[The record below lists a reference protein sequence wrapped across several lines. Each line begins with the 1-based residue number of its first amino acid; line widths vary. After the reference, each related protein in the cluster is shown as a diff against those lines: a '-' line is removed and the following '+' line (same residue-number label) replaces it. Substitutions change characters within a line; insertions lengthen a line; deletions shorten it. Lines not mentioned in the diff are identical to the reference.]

1 MKKNAPG
8 TVSQQGRIFE
18 QAWEF
23 NLKIKTPEGMIMD
36 LYGLSNLEILQLIER
51 AFLPDVC
58 RCTLA
63 GDLLSLSLTSYRD
76 PKKSVVLQAVDSQVL
91 NSAREIV
98 GLIADARIQLAG
110 LTAVDVVHVAVSVE
124 VGPRRDP

>member
-8 TVSQQGRIFE
+8 KVSQQGRIFE

-58 RCTLA
+58 WCTLA

-76 PKKSVVLQAVDSQVL
+76 PNNSVVLQAVDSQVL